1 MNEGDTMLERVDNLI
16 GRMTALSDDNEWG
29 FGFLQSVR
37 SQLAAGC
44 TLSPRQ
50 LEVLKET
57 ESRYTDEALKL
68 RADFAGNFSE
78 EMEAKFAIALRYY
91 RKTGYYSNLTYKY
104 LTASDERQNGTPTQ
118 KEYNKLVLNKYAAGV
133 IRNLQSEP
141 KFPVGSTATIRAAVG
156 RRLSNQPVIILKYG
170 DASTVQSHAK
180 GAKPVQVLPI
190 GSSDPIWTEERHLK
204 KAQKRKSDKR

>member
-1 MNEGDTMLERVDNLI
+1 MLERVDNLM
-16 GRMTALSDDNEWG
+16 GRMTALADDSEWG

-50 LEVLKET
+50 LEVLEET

-68 RADFAGNFSE
+68 RADFAGNFNEDME
-78 EMEAKFAIALRYY
+78 EKFSIALRYY

-104 LTASDERQNGTPTQ
+104 LTASGERQNGTPTQ

-141 KFPVGSTATIRAAVG
+141 KFPVGSAATFRASSGPLA
-156 RRLSNQPVIILKYG
+156 RRLGNQPVIILKYG
-170 DASTVQSHAK
+170 DASAVRSHAK

>member
-1 MNEGDTMLERVDNLI
+1 MLERVDNLI
-16 GRMTALSDDNEWG
+16 GRMIALSDENEWG
-29 FGFLQSVR
+29 FGFLESVR

-50 LEVLKET
+50 LEVLEET

-68 RADFAGNFSE
+68 RADFAGKFSE
-78 EMEAKFAIALRYY
+78 EMEAKFTIALLYY
-91 RKTGYYSNLTYKY
+91 RKMGYYSNLTYRY
-104 LTASDERQNGTPTQ
+104 LTAAGERQNGTPTQ

-141 KFPVGSTATIRAAVG
+141 KFPVGSTAAFRANLYG
-156 RRLSNQPVIILKYG
+156 NLGNKPVIILKYG
-170 DASTVQSHAK
+170 NAEEARSHAK

-190 GSSDPIWTEERHLK
+190 GSSEPIWTEERCLK
-204 KAQKRKSDKR
+204 KAKAQKRKSDKR

>member
-1 MNEGDTMLERVDNLI
+1 MLERVDNLI
-16 GRMTALSDDNEWG
+16 GRMSALSDENEWG

-37 SQLAAGC
+37 SQLSTGC

-50 LEVLKET
+50 LEVLEET
-57 ESRYTDEALKL
+57 ESRYSDEALKL

-78 EMEAKFAIALRYY
+78 EMEAKFTIALHYY

-104 LTASDERQNGTPTQ
+104 LTASGERQNGAPTQ

-141 KFPVGSTATIRAAVG
+141 KFPVGSSATIRATNPGG

-170 DASTVQSHAK
+170 DASAVRSHAK

>member
-1 MNEGDTMLERVDNLI
+1 MLERVDNLI

-50 LEVLKET
+50 LEVLEET
-57 ESRYTDEALKL
+57 ESRYTDAALKL

-91 RKTGYYSNLTYKY
+91 RKTGYYRTSIY
-104 LTASDERQNGTPTQ
+104 R
-118 KEYNKLVLNKYAAGV
+118 
-133 IRNLQSEP
+133 
-141 KFPVGSTATIRAAVG
+141 GSKCFGECI
-156 RRLSNQPVIILKYG
+156 
-170 DASTVQSHAK
+170 
-180 GAKPVQVLPI
+180 
-190 GSSDPIWTEERHLK
+190 
-204 KAQKRKSDKR
+204 

>member
-1 MNEGDTMLERVDNLI
+1 MLERVDNLI
-16 GRMTALSDDNEWG
+16 GRMIALSDEHEWG

-37 SQLAAGC
+37 SQLASGC

-50 LEVLKET
+50 LEVLEET
-57 ESRYTDEALKL
+57 ESRYTDDSLKL
-68 RADFAGNFSE
+68 RADFAGNFSDD
-78 EMEAKFAIALRYY
+78 MEAKFTIALRYY

-104 LTASDERQNGTPTQ
+104 LTASGERQNGTPTQ

-141 KFPVGSTATIRAAVG
+141 KFPVGSTATFRASS

>member
-1 MNEGDTMLERVDNLI
+1 MLERVDNLI

-50 LEVLKET
+50 LEVLEET
-57 ESRYTDEALKL
+57 ESRYSDEALKL
-68 RADFAGNFSE
+68 RADFASNFSE
-78 EMEAKFAIALRYY
+78 EMEEKFAIALRYY
-91 RKTGYYSNLTYKY
+91 RKTGYYSNVTYKY
-104 LTASDERQNGTPTQ
+104 LNAAGERQNGTPTQ

-141 KFPVGSTATIRAAVG
+141 KFPVGSTATFRASS

-170 DASTVQSHAK
+170 DASAVRSHAK

>member
-1 MNEGDTMLERVDNLI
+1 MLERVDNLI
-16 GRMTALSDDNEWG
+16 GRMTALSDENEWG
-29 FGFLQSVR
+29 FGFLQSLR
-37 SQLAAGC
+37 SQLASGC

-50 LEVLKET
+50 LEVLEET
-57 ESRYTDEALKL
+57 ESRYSDEALKL

-104 LTASDERQNGTPTQ
+104 LTASGERQNGAPTQ

-141 KFPVGSTATIRAAVG
+141 KFPVGSTAAFRANLYG
-156 RRLSNQPVIILKYG
+156 SFGNKPVIILKYG
-170 DASTVQSHAK
+170 NAEEVRSHAK

-190 GSSDPIWTEERHLK
+190 GSSDPIWTEERCLK
-204 KAQKRKSDKR
+204 KAKAQKRKSDKR